1 MSDKNIYQRINAVME
16 KIAYVQKDASISGG
30 GPAYK
35 AVTHDNVTSQ
45 LRKHLVE
52 EGIVILVE
60 QLKSEVLIKRDVK
73 NDIKMHLYSGD
84 YAISFVNM
92 DKPEDRATVTINAQ
106 AADNGDK
113 APGKA
118 ASYATK
124 YAMLKMFSIETGENE
139 ESRTY
144 EAPEYTDIQKAE
156 LDELLESNNAIGYV
170 GFSKTAG
177 NDVMMALNSSFA
189 KGTISQTK
197 AKMKKLEGEGW
208 GILKDYAHQIGEGI
222 DAQDKGAVSQLVDEL
237 APIEKRLVA
246 GLLDEHQL
254 KYLKKLKEVD

>member
-1 MSDKNIYQRINAVME
+1 MSDKNIYQRINAVMD
-16 KIAYVQKDASISGG
+16 KITYVKKDANISGG
-30 GPAYK
+30 GQNYK
-35 AVTHDNVTSQ
+35 AVTHDNVTAQ
-45 LRKHLVE
+45 LRAHLVE
-52 EGIVILVE
+52 EGVVVHLE
-60 QLKSEVLIKRDVK
+60 QLKSEMLIKRDVK

-84 YAISFVNM
+84 YAISFVNI
-92 DKPEDRATVTINAQ
+92 DTPEDRVTVTINAH

-124 YAMLKMFSIETGENE
+124 YAMLKLFSIETGENE

-144 EAPEYTDIQKAE
+144 EAPEYTEIQKAE
-156 LDELLESNNAIGYV
+156 LDELLETNNAIGFV

-189 KGTISQTK
+189 KGSISQAK
-197 AKMKKLEGEGW
+197 AKMKKLESDGW
-208 GILKDYAHQIGEGI
+208 EIIRDYACQIGEGI
-222 DAQDKGAVSQLVDEL
+222 DSQDKGAVSQLIDEL
-237 APIEKRLVA
+237 VPIEKRLVA

-254 KYLKKLKEVD
+254 NYLKKLKEV